1 MTKIFITLC
10 LLVTNTICFSQ
21 VRNLTIKADVIY
33 ARKYG
38 MVLTFDVFMPANS
51 NGAAVLFMNSGG
63 FVSGRLRYLKMD
75 DSLNCI
81 FLKKDELMIV
91 PENFKYPP
99 LAQFGIDEL
108 LEKGFTV
115 FDVRHGSS
123 PKFTLD
129 EIVKDCEQA
138 IDFITNHAGLYN
150 IDPERMGLFGV
161 SAGGY
166 IASYLATKGVG
177 VKSVATYY
185 PAGYDWI
192 RVKYNSQEAYNN
204 LPALHLEEDTLDSF
218 SIKYYISSDDPSFL
232 IIYGE
237 EDFPFITQAST
248 DIATALKNA
257 GVETEL
263 ISIPGTGHE
272 FRNAE
277 GYQAEHGEFA
287 RLKMVEWFEKQLNQ

>member
-1 MTKIFITLC
+1 MIKIFITLC
-10 LLVTNTICFSQ
+10 LLVANTICFSQ
-21 VRNLTIKADVIY
+21 LSNLTIKADVVY
-33 ARKYG
+33 AKKYG
-38 MVLTFDVFMPANS
+38 MALTFDVFIPVNS

-63 FVSGRLRYLKMD
+63 FESGRLRYLKMD
-75 DSLNCI
+75 ESLNCT

-138 IDFITNHAGLYN
+138 IEFIKKHAGLYN
-150 IDPERMGLFGV
+150 VDPERLGLFGA

-166 IASYLATKGVG
+166 IASYLATTGAG
-177 VKSVATYY
+177 VKSVALYY
-185 PAGYDWI
+185 PAGFDWI
-192 RVKYNSQEAYNN
+192 RVKYNSPDAYNN
-204 LPALHLEEDTLDSF
+204 LPALHLDEEVLDSL
-218 SIKYYISSDDPSFL
+218 SIKRYISSDDPSFL
-232 IIYGE
+232 IIYGK
-237 EDFPFITQAST
+237 EDFPFIIQASE
-248 DIATALKNA
+248 DIAAGLKNA
-257 GVETEL
+257 GVEIQL

-272 FRNAE
+272 FRGTE
-277 GYQAEHGEFA
+277 GYHTENGEFA
-287 RLKMVEWFEKQLNQ
+287 RLKMVEWFEKQLNE

>member
-1 MTKIFITLC
+1 M
-10 LLVTNTICFSQ
+10 VANTICFSQ
-21 VRNLTIKADVIY
+21 VSNLTIKADVVY
-33 ARKYG
+33 TKKYG
-38 MVLTFDVFMPANS
+38 MALTFDVFMPANS
-51 NGAAVLFMNSGG
+51 NGSAVLFMNSGG
-63 FVSGRLRYLKMD
+63 FISGRFRYLKMD
-75 DSLNCI
+75 ESLNCT
-81 FLKKDELMIV
+81 FLKKDELMII

-129 EIVKDCEQA
+129 EIVNDCKQA
-138 IDFITNHAGLYN
+138 VEFIKKHAKRFN
-150 IDPERMGLFGV
+150 IDPAKLGLFGV

-166 IASYLATKGVG
+166 IASYLATTGVG
-177 VKSVATYY
+177 VKSVALYY
-185 PAGYDWI
+185 PAGFDWI
-192 RVKYNSQEAYNN
+192 RVKYNSLDAYNN
-204 LPALHLEEDTLDSF
+204 LLALHLEEEILDSL
-218 SIKYYISSDDPSFL
+218 SIKHYISSDDPSFL

-248 DIATALKNA
+248 DIAAGLKNA

-272 FRNAE
+272 FRGTE
-277 GYQAEHGEFA
+277 GYHAEHGEFA